1 MSSSAITIVSLP
13 PKFKEIL
20 EKDEKFSLQVK
31 NVIEPYSDILKLNG
45 MEFFPEYTD
54 HSINHIEEVLQTAE
68 MLIPDNIFEKLT
80 PEDIGVMVISVVLHD
95 IGMHT
100 SADMF
105 KNMIGGAYNIGQI
118 KDFDKDIWS
127 KLWDGYKKDC
137 LYWDSEK
144 KENVFGNKD
153 YEIKVPDLEDLQELN
168 DYQKKFIG
176 EFIRIYHCRIAHEIS
191 KLGYIGSKHIKNNC
205 NESFKRYL
213 DLAGLVARSH
223 GINIRNKNIETYLK
237 DKYKIQWKK
246 PLKVH
251 IVYLMAL
258 IRIADYLQIDKQRT
272 NETGNNARTMYS
284 PYSRQEHAVH
294 QAISEL
300 DFLGEEEKIIV
311 PADPENARTHVK
323 IEKLVNDIQW
333 EFDQTWAYLGE
344 IYGNEFTLKY
354 RRIEPNFIDE
364 GGKDF
369 VPQQFSYRFNDSL
382 AKKLVGPLYDNNPTY
397 GVREL
402 VQNAVDACR
411 ECKEWD
417 EKDPPHVVVKL
428 DTKEN
433 LFTITDTGK
442 GMTLEEIQK
451 YFLTIGSSFND
462 NVDWKKWRDD
472 NNVYRSGRFGIG
484 VLASFLLGDKIC
496 VETRSKD
503 AETGYSFKAE
513 LGDKFIEIQK
523 NDELKR
529 GTTIK
534 IKCTPKNVKRLD
546 DQANKKGF
554 SLNTEWYNWYVE
566 NEPSVSYFLN
576 NVQLIPEL
584 EIDGLKKLKHSSESF
599 GDVFWKSKLLFRD
612 NNTNNQSALYCNGFL
627 INKSSFKRN
636 FSSKLT
642 YYYPFKLPDL
652 QIVDK
657 YNKLPINLNRTNI
670 ESAFDYDF
678 ELDLAKETCK
688 DMICQLISF
697 DIPKWFDLKNNM
709 VLGYNG
715 FNVKNTYTY
724 KQKNAKNS
732 IQIFINKDFI
742 EMDGLKK
749 IFNKYSE
756 SYFTFSTLLENKFTI
771 DLYIKIKIKN
781 SNVFIY
787 SKSLESSLIK
797 NEINLTNIYQRREYK
812 ECVILY
818 KELSDNSYFDKIIDF
833 LSNILSSA
841 FYIFIEKTIKYK
853 PSIYIPELEEIFQ
866 KYLGDDPLIPYDL
879 EERKKKFPLI
889 FQDFPDEIEY
899 YRKKYQEDKEN

>member
-1 MSSSAITIVSLP
+1 MSSPAITIISLP

-20 EKDEKFSLQVK
+20 DKDEKFSLQVK

-54 HSINHIEEVLQTAE
+54 HSINHIEEVLKTAE
-68 MLIPDNIFEKLT
+68 MLIPDDVFEKLT
-80 PEDIGVMVISVVLHD
+80 PEDIGVLVISVVLHD

-105 KNMIGGAYNIGQI
+105 KNMIGGAYNKGQI

-176 EFIRIYHCRIAHEIS
+176 EFIRIYHFRIAHEIS

-205 NESFKRYL
+205 KESFKRYL

-223 GINIRNKNIETYLK
+223 GINIRNKNIEAYLK
-237 DKYKIQWKK
+237 DKHKIQWKK

-251 IVYLMAL
+251 VVYLMAL

-294 QAISEL
+294 KAISEL
-300 DFLGEEEKIIV
+300 DFSAEEEKIIV

-382 AKKLVGPLYDNNPTY
+382 AKKLVGPLYGDDPTF

-411 ECKEWD
+411 ESKR
-417 EKDPPHVVVKL
+417 KNSKKNPPHVVVEL
-428 DTKEN
+428 DTKKN
-433 LFTITDTGK
+433 IFTITDTGK

-462 NVDWKKWRDD
+462 NIDWKKWRED
-472 NNVYRSGRFGIG
+472 NKVYRSGRFGIG

-496 VETRSKD
+496 VETRSEETK
-503 AETGYSFKAE
+503 TGYRFEAE
-513 LGDKFIEIQK
+513 LGDKFIEIK
-523 NDELKR
+523 KINKR
-529 GTTIK
+529 TYGTKITIK
-534 IKCTPKNVKRLD
+534 CDYKSVSKLVNQYNID
-546 DQANKKGF
+546 DYY
-554 SLNTEWYNWYVE
+554 WYNWYIE
-566 NEPSVSYFLN
+566 KKPPVSYFLDN
-576 NVQLIPEL
+576 KQLIPKL
-584 EIDGLKKLKHSSESF
+584 SLDGFKKLNHSSKLF
-599 GDVFWKSKLLFRD
+599 GDVFWKSSNLKELSFIFS
-612 NNTNNQSALYCNGFL
+612 TLYCNGFFITKNSNKKL
-627 INKSSFKRN
+627 FSADSINKYFPSTF
-636 FSSKLT
+636 
-642 YYYPFKLPDL
+642 PDL
-652 QIVDK
+652 QIIDK
-657 YNKLPINLNRTNI
+657 YNNLPIDLKRTNI
-670 ESAFDYDF
+670 DSTYTFDF
-678 ELDLAKETCK
+678 EKELAIEAT
-688 DMICQLISF
+688 
-697 DIPKWFDLKNNM
+697 
-709 VLGYNG
+709 
-715 FNVKNTYTY
+715 
-724 KQKNAKNS
+724 
-732 IQIFINKDFI
+732 KDFI
-742 EMDGLKK
+742 IQLMLIDFDKNGVTPSICYMGFGSEGFYWSNNYVRKRLKRKK
-749 IFNKYSE
+749 IIQIYCNTMVMGMYVSYN
-756 SYFTFSTLLENKFTI
+756 YFTNYPNYYIEFRETDIEYNLSVSRKNFSRSEYENNVIMTNNPNYTQLFNSLLDSISAQFKLKGYHIPRSYYIEEIEVNENEDI
-771 DLYIKIKIKN
+771 
-781 SNVFIY
+781 
-787 SKSLESSLIK
+787 
-797 NEINLTNIYQRREYK
+797 
-812 ECVILY
+812 
-818 KELSDNSYFDKIIDF
+818 
-833 LSNILSSA
+833 
-841 FYIFIEKTIKYK
+841 
-853 PSIYIPELEEIFQ
+853 IPELEEIFQ